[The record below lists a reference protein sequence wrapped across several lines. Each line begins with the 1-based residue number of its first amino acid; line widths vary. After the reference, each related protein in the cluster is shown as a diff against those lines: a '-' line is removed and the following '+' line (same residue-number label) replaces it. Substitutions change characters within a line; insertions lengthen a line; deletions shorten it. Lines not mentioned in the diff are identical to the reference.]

1 MTALADWLWQF
12 RDDRRRTAK
21 RLPQL
26 QAADIVF
33 ASHAKSG
40 RTWLRVLISH
50 VWHLTRGMP
59 EKALLDFDNFHTLD
73 PSIPKVF
80 FTSDL
85 NEPAPIRKRLPS
97 IVAGKKLLLMV
108 RDPRDVAVSY
118 FFHHAKRSNERVHAR
133 LGMPKDLSAVELSA
147 FVMAEGYGLPKVV
160 DLMNRWERLAR
171 GRADAMLVR
180 YEDLRADTAPELD
193 RVMRFLGEAAPPE
206 AIRAA
211 VEFASFEALKE
222 KERQRF
228 FESERIQARDTDDPD
243 SFKVRR
249 GKVGG
254 YRDYFTAD
262 EIATLDQ
269 LVATR
274 LDPALGYHRAA

>member
-73 PSIPKVF
+73 QAIPKVF

-85 NEPAPIRKRLPS
+85 NEPTPIRKRLPA

-160 DLMNRWERLAR
+160 DFMNRWERLAR
-171 GRADAMLVR
+171 DRADAMLVR

-206 AIRAA
+206 AIRSA

-262 EIATLDQ
+262 EIAPLDHV
-269 LVATR
+269 VATR